1 MQESNTFP
9 DDFLW
14 GGATAANQIE
24 GAYNED
30 GKGMSVA
37 DVQEYHRL
45 SDLSELNNVKKNT
58 DISDEQIK
66 TAITPNSNK
75 KYPKRHGI
83 DYYHKYKEDIRLFAE
98 MGFNVYRFSIAWTR
112 IFPKGDEK
120 EPNKAGIDF
129 YNSVIDEC
137 LKYNIKPLITLSHY
151 EMPLYLATKYNGWSN
166 RKLIKFF
173 VNYVKTVVDNYGARV
188 QYWLTFNE
196 VDSIMR
202 HPFMTGG
209 LIESRFA
216 KKNFQSVMYQ
226 AMHNQLVASALATKY
241 IHENFP
247 NDKVGCMTTKLTYY
261 PYTCKPEDV
270 LAATEKMR
278 QVYAFADVQ
287 VFGEY
292 PAYLKQKFK
301 KENIKIKTSPE
312 DKEILKK
319 YPVDFVSFSYY
330 QTSCIAADNHD
341 LALTNGNTTIGV
353 KNPYLPSS
361 EWGWQI
367 DPTGLR
373 ISLIQLYDRY
383 RKPLMIVEN
392 GLGAKDHLTKD
403 DKVHDNYRIDYLKE
417 HIKAMSEAINKDGVE
432 LIGYMS
438 WGPIDLLSNSTLQ
451 MSKRYGFIYVD
462 LNDDG
467 SGSYDRI
474 KKDSFYWY
482 KKIIKSN
489 GQAAFD

>member
-1 MQESNTFP
+1 
-9 DDFLW
+9 
-14 GGATAANQIE
+14 
-24 GAYNED
+24 
-30 GKGMSVA
+30 
-37 DVQEYHRL
+37 
-45 SDLSELNNVKKNT
+45 
-58 DISDEQIK
+58 
-66 TAITPNSNK
+66 
-75 KYPKRHGI
+75 
-83 DYYHKYKEDIRLFAE
+83 
-98 MGFNVYRFSIAWTR
+98 
-112 IFPKGDEK
+112 
-120 EPNKAGIDF
+120 
-129 YNSVIDEC
+129 
-137 LKYNIKPLITLSHY
+137 
-151 EMPLYLATKYNGWSN
+151 
-166 RKLIKFF
+166 
-173 VNYVKTVVDNYGARV
+173 
-188 QYWLTFNE
+188 
-196 VDSIMR
+196 
-202 HPFMTGG
+202 
-209 LIESRFA
+209 
-216 KKNFQSVMYQ
+216 
-226 AMHNQLVASALATKY
+226 
-241 IHENFP
+241 
-247 NDKVGCMTTKLTYY
+247 
-261 PYTCKPEDV
+261 
-270 LAATEKMR
+270 MR

-312 DKEILKK
+312 DKEILKR

-392 GLGAKDHLTKD
+392 GLGAKDHLSED
-403 DKVHDNYRIDYLKE
+403 GKVHDDYRIDYLKE

-489 GQAAFD
+489 G